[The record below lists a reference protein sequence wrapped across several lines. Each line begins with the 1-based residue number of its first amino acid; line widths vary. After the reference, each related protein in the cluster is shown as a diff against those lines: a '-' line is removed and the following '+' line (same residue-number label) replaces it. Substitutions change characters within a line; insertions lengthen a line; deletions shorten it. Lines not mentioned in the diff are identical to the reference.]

1 MSAPISVDELTAALV
16 KQGMVRA
23 DVAPAAWERSGTDRP
38 WFISMMLGMAG
49 WLAGGLTLVFAAQL
63 FTPSNAVEYAVIG
76 AVLLGAAF
84 VLYVVD
90 KDSAFFDQ
98 FALALSIAGQFA
110 VVGAFGEATHSEAGT
125 ALLVFLMQCVLL
137 IVMPNRTARLLAAV
151 FACIAW
157 ALAVR
162 LGFWDDHPLG
172 DSSSVP
178 SLAPVI
184 AGWCV
189 SWLPVLTATWVLTAN
204 EARWMA
210 GGLPRLLRPLL
221 TGMLLCLALGT
232 IVSAPTE
239 SFDFWM
245 GDVGMRAN
253 WLMTW
258 PLLSLSC
265 SLFAAFCAFRIR
277 HHALLGAAVA
287 GALLYVLDFYFL
299 LGATLLT
306 KSVIM
311 LAMGAA
317 FLAGS
322 VILNR
327 RSGGA
332 PR

>member
-1 MSAPISVDELTAALV
+1 MSAPVSVDELTAALV
-16 KQGMVRA
+16 KQGTVRA
-23 DVAPAAWERSGTDRP
+23 DAASATWGRSGTHRP

-63 FTPSNAVEYAVIG
+63 FTPSNAIEYAVIG

-110 VVGAFGEATHSEAGT
+110 VVGAFGEATRSEAGT

-137 IVMPNRTARLLAAV
+137 VVMPNRTARLLAAV

-162 LGFWDDHPLG
+162 LGFWDDQPFN
-172 DSSSVP
+172 SSIVP

-189 SWLPVLTATWVLTAN
+189 SWLPVLAATWALIAS

-221 TGMLLCLALGT
+221 TGMLLCLALAT

-239 SFDFWM
+239 SFDFWRWN
-245 GDVGMRAN
+245 VGVRAN
-253 WLMTW
+253 WLLAW
-258 PLLSLSC
+258 PLLSLLC
-265 SLFAAFCAFRIR
+265 ALFAAFCAFRIR
-277 HHALLGAAVA
+277 HNALLGAAIA
-287 GALLYVLDFYFL
+287 GALLHMLNFYFI

-306 KSVIM
+306 KSVVM

-317 FLAGS
+317 LLAGS